1 MTTWEAGR
9 ESNLLDDILAGRK
22 TVEGR
27 LNRDK
32 FAQYRVGDTVS
43 LRRDHR
49 NDAGQLKD
57 GELNAATI
65 EIVAIRTYPTFLA
78 MVTVEGYQRVIP
90 FAKSADEAADEY
102 NKYYSAVDQ
111 ARYGVL
117 AIEVRLK

>member
-90 FAKSADEAADEY
+90 SAKSADEAADEY

>member
-32 FAQYRVGDTVS
+32 FAQYRVGDIVS

-90 FAKSADEAADEY
+90 SAKSADEAADEY

-111 ARYGVL
+111 ARSGVL

>member
-65 EIVAIRTYPTFLA
+65 EIVAIRTYPTFLE

-90 FAKSADEAADEY
+90 SAKSADEAADEY